1 MTMIITNLLT
11 AWLSPLTIREK
22 EIEGKTMME
31 LVERDVFLSVARN
44 TKTSVVVSILKGQ
57 EQAVLV
63 IEKGEIVRIITKHD
77 LLSKTMRW
85 ESDLQEM
92 E

>member
-1 MTMIITNLLT
+1 
-11 AWLSPLTIREK
+11 
-22 EIEGKTMME
+22 ME
-31 LVERDVFLSVARN
+31 LVERDVFLSVAKN
-44 TKTSVVVSILKGQ
+44 TKISVVVSILKGQ

>member
-1 MTMIITNLLT
+1 
-11 AWLSPLTIREK
+11 
-22 EIEGKTMME
+22 MME
-31 LVERDVFLSVARN
+31 LVERDVFLSVAKN
-44 TKTSVVVSILKGQ
+44 TKISVVVSILKGQ